1 MAQRFDL
8 IVHGGTVVT
17 PIGHDHADIGVLD
30 GHIVEIGNLARAEA
44 DERLSARGLHVLP
57 GVIDSQVHFRE
68 PGHMHKED
76 FASGTAAA
84 ALGGVTTVFEMPNT
98 DPPTTS
104 AGALADK
111 VARARGRAWVDFGFF
126 VGACAENI
134 DELAELE
141 RHPACCG
148 VKIFMG
154 SSTGGLLVADD
165 ETIERALRAGMRR
178 VAVHAEDEAR
188 LGERRAI
195 AVSGG
200 GAELHPRWR
209 DVECARRASERLL
222 KLAAKTRRP
231 VHVLHV
237 GTAEEMAL
245 LRARPPWVSVECTPQ
260 HLTLCAPECYR
271 RLGTLAQMNPPIRD
285 ARHRAALWRAVDER
299 VVEVIGSDHAPHT
312 REEKARAYPQSPSGM
327 PGVQTLV
334 PVMLDHVHAGRL
346 GLDRLVDLVS
356 AAPARLYQV
365 HGKGAI
371 RPGNDADLT
380 IVDLKAR
387 RTITDDW
394 LASKCGWSPFAGMRV
409 TGWPVATVVRG
420 GIVMRDGALQ
430 GEPKGAPVRFD
441 DVLAEDAA

>member
-1 MAQRFDL
+1 MAQIFDL
-8 IVHGGTVVT
+8 IVDGGTVVT
-17 PIGHDHADIGVLD
+17 PIGHDHADIGVVD

-44 DERLSARGLHVLP
+44 GERLGARGLHVLP
-57 GVIDSQVHFRE
+57 GIIDSQVHFRE
-68 PGHMHKED
+68 PGHTHKED
-76 FASGTAAA
+76 LATGTAAA

-98 DPPTTS
+98 DPPTTT
-104 AGALADK
+104 AEALADK
-111 VARARGRAWVDFGFF
+111 VSRARARAWVDFAFF
-126 VGACAENI
+126 AGACAENI

-141 RHPACCG
+141 RRPGCCG

-165 ETIERALRAGMRR
+165 ETIERVLRAGVRR

-188 LGERRAI
+188 LVERRAI

-200 GAELHPRWR
+200 GVELHPQWR

-222 KLAAKTRRP
+222 RLARKTRRR

-237 GTAEEMAL
+237 GTAEEIAL
-245 LRARPPWVSVECTPQ
+245 LRARPAWVSVECTPQ

-271 RLGTLAQMNPPIRD
+271 RLGTLAQMNPPIREE
-285 ARHRAALWRAVDER
+285 RHRAALWQAVGEG

-312 REEKARAYPQSPSGM
+312 REEKARPYPQSPSGM

-356 AAPARLYQV
+356 AAPARLYQA

-371 RPGNDADLT
+371 RPGNDADFT

-387 RTITDDW
+387 RTIADDW

-420 GIVMRDGALQ
+420 GIVMREGALQ
-430 GEPKGAPVRFD
+430 GEPAGTPVRFD
-441 DVLAEDAA
+441 DVLAGDAA

>member
-17 PIGHDHADIGVLD
+17 PIGHDHADIGVVD
-30 GHIVEIGNLARAEA
+30 GRIVEIGNLGRAEA
-44 DERLSARGLHVLP
+44 GERLGARGLHVLP

-68 PGHMHKED
+68 PGHTHKED
-76 FASGTAAA
+76 LATGTAAA

-104 AGALADK
+104 AEALADK

-165 ETIERALRAGMRR
+165 ETIERVLRAGTRR

-188 LGERRAI
+188 LVERRAI
-195 AVSGG
+195 AAGG
-200 GAELHPRWR
+200 GAELHPQWR
-209 DVECARRASERLL
+209 DVECARRATERLL
-222 KLAAKTRRP
+222 RLAAKTRRP

-260 HLTLCAPECYR
+260 HLTL
-271 RLGTLAQMNPPIRD
+271 
-285 ARHRAALWRAVDER
+285 
-299 VVEVIGSDHAPHT
+299 S
-312 REEKARAYPQSPSGM
+312 
-327 PGVQTLV
+327 
-334 PVMLDHVHAGRL
+334 
-346 GLDRLVDLVS
+346 
-356 AAPARLYQV
+356 
-365 HGKGAI
+365 
-371 RPGNDADLT
+371 
-380 IVDLKAR
+380 
-387 RTITDDW
+387 
-394 LASKCGWSPFAGMRV
+394 WSR
-409 TGWPVATVVRG
+409 
-420 GIVMRDGALQ
+420 
-430 GEPKGAPVRFD
+430 
-441 DVLAEDAA
+441 